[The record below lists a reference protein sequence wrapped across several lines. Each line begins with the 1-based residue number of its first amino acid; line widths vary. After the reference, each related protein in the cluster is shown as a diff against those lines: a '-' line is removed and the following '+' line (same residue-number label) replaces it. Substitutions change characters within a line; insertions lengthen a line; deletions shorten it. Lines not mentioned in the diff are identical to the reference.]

1 MTTAMPNIHLTER
14 AVAQI
19 KLILENDF
27 TLEGQS
33 LRIHISGKECD
44 GFTYSI
50 GFQKPIENDISIPCP
65 EIGEGHCLI
74 MDPFSAFYLKEVTI
88 DFVQDFEKDL
98 EGFVV
103 TNHKQ
108 EDYHGKFWRKDTES
122 SRYNVVGHLCRC
134 KQQRS
139 NQYQWH
145 IKNGYN
151 KNYY

>member
-50 GFQKPIENDISIPCP
+50 GFQKPIENDISISCP
-65 EIGEGHCLI
+65 EIGEGHFLI
-74 MDPFSAFYLKEVTI
+74 MDPFSAFYLKEVTV

-108 EDYHGKFWRKDTES
+108 EDYHGKFWRKDT
-122 SRYNVVGHLCRC
+122 
-134 KQQRS
+134 
-139 NQYQWH
+139 
-145 IKNGYN
+145 N
-151 KNYY
+151 KIPTDLPKS